1 MKDGIINWNVD
12 PEIVTL
18 FDTFP
23 LRYYGLC
30 WVLGLALGYMI
41 VKWIYKKENVP
52 LENLEQLSMY
62 IFIGALLGARLGHCF
77 FYEPNYYFQN
87 PLEILL
93 PIKIVGGSVEFIG
106 FRGLASHGGVLG
118 TIIGIVAYARKTR
131 TNLFWILDRVAIGGA
146 VTAAF
151 IRIGNLM
158 NSEIYGKPTNGN
170 WGVIFERDDL
180 IPRHPTQVYE
190 ALAYFL
196 IFGVLLFIYRSKKI
210 ARQNGRLVGIL
221 LILLFSAR
229 FIIEFFKENQVAFED
244 SMTVNMGQLLSIPY
258 ILIGFAMIYY
268 RKSEWVKTTIA
279 NRVSS
284 YFKHA

>member
-12 PEIVTL
+12 PEIITL

-30 WVLGLALGYMI
+30 WVLGLALAYLI
-41 VKWIYKKENVP
+41 IKRIYKKEHIP
-52 LENLEQLSMY
+52 LENWEQLTMY
-62 IFIGALLGARLGHCF
+62 IFVGAFFGARLGHCF
-77 FYEPNYYFQN
+77 FYEPSYYFQN

-93 PIKIVGGSVEFIG
+93 PIRSVAGSYEFSG
-106 FRGLASHGGVLG
+106 FQGLASHGGVLG
-118 TIIGIVAYARKTR
+118 AILCIIIYARKTR
-131 TNLFWILDRVAIGGA
+131 TNPLWILDRVAIGGA

-158 NSEIYGKPTNGN
+158 NSEVYGKPTNGD
-170 WGVIFERDDL
+170 WGFVFERDDL

-190 ALAYFL
+190 AAAYFL
-196 IFGVLLFIYRSKKI
+196 IFAVLLFIYRSKKI
-210 ARQNGRLVGIL
+210 ERQNGLLVGVL

-244 SMTVNMGQLLSIPY
+244 SMSLNMGQLLSIPY
-258 ILIGFAMIYY
+258 ILIGFALIYY
-268 RKSEWVKTTIA
+268 RKSEWLKTTIT

-284 YFKHA
+284 YFKQG